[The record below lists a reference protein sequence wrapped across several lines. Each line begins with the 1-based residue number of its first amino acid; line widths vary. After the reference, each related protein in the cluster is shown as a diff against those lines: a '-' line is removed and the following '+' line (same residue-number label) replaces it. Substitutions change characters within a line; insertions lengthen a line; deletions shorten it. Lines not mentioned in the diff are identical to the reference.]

1 MSEKKFRKIES
12 SSTWAHKNEGD
23 TLEGVLI
30 SRIPA
35 YKENKVSARYY
46 IENPD
51 GKYMVWGAADLDD
64 KMAQVKIGDY
74 VRLTYH
80 GKKDIGKGKT
90 LHKFTVEVDDEV
102 ADGNAETKEEQKQKP
117 APTPQPSET
126 KDTTNA
132 PNTPAD
138 NKTDT
143 NTDNTEPETKD
154 ADKE

>member
-1 MSEKKFRKIES
+1 MSKIKFRKIES

-35 YKENKVSARYY
+35 DKENKVSARYY

-51 GKYMVWGAADLDD
+51 GRYLIWGAAILDD
-64 KMAQVKIGDY
+64 KMTQVKIGDY

-80 GKKDIGKGKT
+80 GKKDIDKGKT
-90 LHKFTVEVDDEV
+90 MHKFTVEVADEV
-102 ADGNAETKEEQKQKP
+102 VDGNSETKEEQKQKP
-117 APTPQPSET
+117 APTPQPLET
-126 KDTTNA
+126 NDTTNA
-132 PNTPAD
+132 PNTPAA
-138 NKTDT
+138 
-143 NTDNTEPETKD
+143 NTEPETKD